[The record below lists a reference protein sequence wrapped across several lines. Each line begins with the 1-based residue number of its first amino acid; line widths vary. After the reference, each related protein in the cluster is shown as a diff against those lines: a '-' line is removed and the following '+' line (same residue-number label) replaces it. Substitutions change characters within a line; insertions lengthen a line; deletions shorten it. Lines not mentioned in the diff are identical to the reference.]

1 MIYTFNNVGYVLY
14 SLTKDC
20 FDLTD
25 KQVYNM
31 IQQEFEKMKSRL
43 KQKGIDYNDLKK
55 ALIPNTV
62 ESRHELCLL
71 FDRTLIEDTNKIEGG
86 CTNGKRTR
94 SIRTYVHTS
103 AA

>member
-14 SLTKDC
+14 SVTKDC
-20 FDLTD
+20 FDLAD

-55 ALIPNTV
+55 
-62 ESRHELCLL
+62 H
-71 FDRTLIEDTNKIEGG
+71 
-86 CTNGKRTR
+86 
-94 SIRTYVHTS
+94 
-103 AA
+103 